1 MLRGYNDRVDALD
14 LAVLAILHGNLTLA
28 VRPEPRKAAVLSRL
42 CQRLRQIVR
51 VGDRRRHQLL
61 GFVAGKSEHHALI
74 ACALLVRIVIGR
86 IHAHRDILRLLVD
99 RRQNRAASS
108 VEAILRVI
116 VADLRDRVSRNARNV
131 HIAVRRNLAHHQ
143 HKTGRRR
150 ALARHTRLRV
160 LGQDRIQ
167 YAVGNLVADLIG
179 MSLCYRFRCKN
190 SLAHLIGSPFVVRGK
205 ENALCKPA
213 KRTKSSFPSS
223 FDCFAGIGT
232 LQGCIHPESRLP
244 DFIGPFPPSLLIRL
258 FGCQAYYMRIFRN
271 VNRNVSVFPHF
282 CPYSEK

>member
-1 MLRGYNDRVDALD
+1 M
-14 LAVLAILHGNLTLA
+14 LAILHGNLTLA
-28 VRPEPRKAAVLSRL
+28 VRPEPRKAAILSRL

-51 VGDRRRHQLL
+51 VGDRRRHQFL
-61 GFVAGKSEHHALI
+61 GLVAGKSEHHALI
-74 ACALLVRIVIGR
+74 ACPLLIRIVIGR